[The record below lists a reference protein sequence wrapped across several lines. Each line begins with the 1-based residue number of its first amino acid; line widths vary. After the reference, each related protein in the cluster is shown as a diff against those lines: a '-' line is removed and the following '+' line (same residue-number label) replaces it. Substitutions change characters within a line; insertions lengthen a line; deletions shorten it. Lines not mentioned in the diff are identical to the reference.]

1 MMICQ
6 GDLPMANSLEEAI
19 LEAYHSGAYE
29 VQIVRDVKY
38 VKVPKTPDR
47 YMSGAPMYVQER
59 DRNGN

>member
-1 MMICQ
+1 
-6 GDLPMANSLEEAI
+6 MANSLEEAI

-59 DRNGN
+59 GRNGN